1 MGILAANIVAFG
13 QPFSAYMYPDAF
25 LTDHGPVSDWLWAV
39 QFVLIDGKM
48 RGLFTLLFGAGMMLF
63 IERSWARDETRWLQ
77 ARRLFWLI
85 LVGLIHFFLLWLGAG
100 KSVVKGKSVPV
111 RDDL

>member
-25 LTDHGPVSDWLWAV
+25 LTDHGPVSGWLWVV

-48 RGLFTLLFGAGMMLF
+48 RGLFTLLIGAGMMLF
-63 IERSWARDETRWLQ
+63 MKRAWAGCVPSCLP
-77 ARRLFWLI
+77 ARRLFWL
-85 LVGLIHFFLLWLGAG
+85 LLFGLLTFFFFWLGEI
-100 KSVVKGKSVPV
+100 
-111 RDDL
+111 